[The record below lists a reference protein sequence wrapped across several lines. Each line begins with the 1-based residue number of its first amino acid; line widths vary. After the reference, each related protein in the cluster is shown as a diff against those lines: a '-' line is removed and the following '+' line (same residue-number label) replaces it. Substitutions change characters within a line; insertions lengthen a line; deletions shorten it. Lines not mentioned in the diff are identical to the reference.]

1 MLTLVVDMMGS
12 DKGAKVLLG
21 GVKTFLEDKNFSDAK
36 LILVGKKEELEEL
49 ANNERIEIVDAREVI
64 SMEAGAFEALRAKN
78 SSMFQAVSLLKENN
92 YNAVVSAG
100 STGAFIS
107 LATVKMKLI
116 EGIER
121 AALISP
127 FPSKSGKQVAVL
139 DIGANN
145 ENTAYHLFQFAK
157 MGRIYSQV
165 VMGVETP
172 NIYLLSNGAEEK
184 KGSPEVKEA
193 HKLIKESGLEG
204 FKGNIEGRDA
214 LQSDVD
220 VLVTGGFAGNVF
232 LKTNEGMAKI
242 MSSLIKD
249 AFKRNIFSKLGYLL
263 AGKGFNEM
271 KQRMDYKSFGG
282 AMLLGIN
289 GIAVKAH
296 GSSDEFSFYSALKV
310 AYRMSKQDIVNKIKK
325 EVNND
330 EVIS

>member
-21 GVKTFLEDKNFSDAK
+21 GVKNFLSDKNFSDAK
-36 LILVGKKEELEEL
+36 LVLVGKKEELEEL
-49 ANNERIEIVDAREVI
+49 ANNERVEIVDAREEI

-78 SSMFQAVSLLKENN
+78 SSMFQAVSFLKEHN
-92 YNAVVSAG
+92 YDAVVSAG

-121 AALISP
+121 AALVSP
-127 FPSKSGKQVAVL
+127 FPSKSGKQVVVL

-145 ENTAYHLFQFAK
+145 ENTAFHLLQFAK
-157 MGRIYSQV
+157 MGKIYSEV

-193 HKLIKESGLEG
+193 YKLIKESNLKG

-249 AFKRNIFSKLGYLL
+249 AFKRNIFSKIGYLL
-263 AGKGFNEM
+263 SSKGFKEM
-271 KQRMDYKSFGG
+271 KARMDYKSFGG

-296 GSSDEFSFYSALKV
+296 GSSDEFAFYSALKV
-310 AYRMSKQDIVNKIKK
+310 AYRMSKQDIVDKIKK
-325 EVNND
+325 EVDNN